1 MVIQILKDSV
11 PAKHALKMEKMGK
24 CKDASWDRRMLRI
37 IAETINEDNNQE
49 FETEEITPIL
59 LLTM

>member
-1 MVIQILKDSV
+1 MKDSV

-24 CKDASWDRRMLRI
+24 YKDVSWDRRMLRI
-37 IAETINEDNNQE
+37 IAETINEDNHQE